1 MESRRLPVELEDAM
15 SKKEIRKPEPACK
28 ETVRESVQEED
39 PVAILR
45 LIHGEIIAVHR
56 ELEQFKN
63 RMTR

>member
-1 MESRRLPVELEDAM
+1 M

-28 ETVRESVQEED
+28 ETVRESVQEEN